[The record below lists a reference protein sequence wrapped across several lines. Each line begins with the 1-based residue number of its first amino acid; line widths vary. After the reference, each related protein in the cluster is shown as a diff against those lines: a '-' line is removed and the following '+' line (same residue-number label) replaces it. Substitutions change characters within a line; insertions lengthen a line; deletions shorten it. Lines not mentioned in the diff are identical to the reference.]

1 MMIIIAITSRSSC
14 TSLNRRRHHMKCL
27 PHICMM
33 MGLFLVLALTLPIIS
48 AFTSTTPT
56 LSRHTGYL
64 NKHIPN
70 RYSHYQSD
78 EDKRRSKILY
88 ASQQDEMED
97 EEYDE
102 DDEEEMPPIIA
113 GFELDD
119 DDENDA
125 STFTLDELQSMTV
138 PQLKQQLRLRGK
150 KVGGNKSDLI
160 ERLLEKRSGISSSSV
175 DNGGV
180 DVGEGYSKYQKPYT
194 RSSSNKE
201 EKQQSKRVMEAKAR
215 GAEIV
220 DVTEY
225 LEDEKEWKTN
235 FRSSDRQKNS
245 RDDSTIDL
253 ETKDQENENDD
264 DNASSSSPE
273 VWGEDAKI
281 VEDYEGRSIVV
292 DGLSRTVIEYK
303 GSNNTIVQ
311 AYVVGSRESLKKFL
325 RGGVNGQQQSTE
337 DESSSSKTVYS
348 SMEEEVLAI
357 QRKREVE
364 SKRGLIRPDEVEG
377 VEDRSDPGTPYQ
389 NIERDEGDWGVYT
402 PTGAQL
408 SSTEVQGVL
417 LLSDVYGPF
426 TENTQ
431 ALADKIAFECQPV
444 VVFVPDMF
452 RGDPW
457 TMNPIVDEVDGV
469 ERNEKGKSYEE
480 WRSSHPERRVD
491 VDIRAAAAVLRE
503 KYAVSSIAVWGTCY
517 GGGRALQAAAGWY
530 EGGASSYYEDAFSDR
545 RAPPHVDPI
554 ACISW
559 YPTRYDANR
568 LFGASNEGFRTFESG
583 EDRKVAVMAV
593 FAENDNLPGATT
605 EDAALLRS
613 RLENDPRVVDF
624 MVKVFPGQNHGFA
637 HNHLGQPEEGSDDTD
652 RFIDEGFGSV
662 DPLTIGGDAEVACLL
677 STAWMETYT
686 RVFLPTVGTPV
697 RYEEENNW
705 SSTLETTYQAEQ
717 RGIREELEE
726 AIATHEDLT
735 PDLGRMSQSRSP
747 LLDGEANEAYDRIE
761 EERERI
767 KQEILTKYDIHPDD
781 DDETFNA
788 KFAKAMADGA
798 LDRLFIDAYMDDS
811 GDAYW

>member
-1 MMIIIAITSRSSC
+1 
-14 TSLNRRRHHMKCL
+14 
-27 PHICMM
+27 M
-33 MGLFLVLALTLPIIS
+33 MGLFLLLLAMTLPIIS
-48 AFTSTTPT
+48 AFTSSSTIATTV
-56 LSRHTGYL
+56 SRQHVYL
-64 NKHIPN
+64 N
-70 RYSHYQSD
+70 HYRND
-78 EDKRRSKILY
+78 NDKRNSKILY
-88 ASQQDEMED
+88 ASQQDEME
-97 EEYDE
+97 EEDD
-102 DDEEEMPPIIA
+102 DDEEEMPPIIP
-113 GFELDD
+113 GFELDED
-119 DDENDA
+119 DNDLSA
-125 STFTLDELQSMTV
+125 LTIDELQSMTV
-138 PQLKQQLRLRGK
+138 LQLKQQLRLRGK
-150 KVGGNKSDLI
+150 KVSGKKSDLI
-160 ERLLEKRSGISSSSV
+160 QRLLEKRSGISSSS
-175 DNGGV
+175 DGV

-194 RSSSNKE
+194 RSSPSQTNDDDE
-201 EKQQSKRVMEAKAR
+201 EKQQQSKRVMEAKAR

-225 LEDEKEWKTN
+225 LEDETEWKTN
-235 FRSSDRQKNS
+235 FRSSDRKKNNIHS
-245 RDDSTIDL
+245 GEDGTVDV
-253 ETKDQENENDD
+253 EAKDQENENND
-264 DNASSSSPE
+264 ASSSSSSSPE

-325 RGGVNGQQQSTE
+325 RGGTATDANGQQQQPTE
-337 DESSSSKTVYS
+337 DTGSASSKTVYS

-377 VEDRSDPGTPYQ
+377 VDDRSDPGTPYQ
-389 NIERDEGDWGVYT
+389 HIERDYGDWGVYT

-408 SSTEVQGVL
+408 SSAEVQGVL

-457 TMNPIVDEVDGV
+457 TLNPIVDEVDGV
-469 ERNEKGKSYEE
+469 ARNEKGKSYEE
-480 WRSSHPERRVD
+480 WRASHPERRVD

-517 GGGRALQAAAGWY
+517 GGGRALEAAAGWY

-568 LFGASNEGFRTFESG
+568 LFGSNNEGFRTFESG

-593 FAENDNLPGATT
+593 FAENDNLPGATP

-624 MVKVFPGQNHGFA
+624 MVKVFPGQKHGFA
-637 HNHLGQPEEGSDDTD
+637 HHHLGQPKEGSDDTD
-652 RFIDEGFGSV
+652 RFVDEGFGSV

-697 RYEEENNW
+697 RYEEENSW
-705 SSTLETTYQAEQ
+705 SSTLETNFQAEQ

-726 AIATHEDLT
+726 AIATFEDVT
-735 PDLGRMSQSRSP
+735 PDLSRMSQSRSP

-761 EERERI
+761 EEREKI
-767 KQEILTKYDIHPDD
+767 KQEILTKYGISPDD

-788 KFAKAMADGA
+788 KFAKAMSDGA
-798 LDRLFIDAYMDDS
+798 LDRLLIDAYMDDS

>member
-1 MMIIIAITSRSSC
+1 
-14 TSLNRRRHHMKCL
+14 
-27 PHICMM
+27 
-33 MGLFLVLALTLPIIS
+33 MGLFLLTMTTTTLPIIS
-48 AFTSTTPT
+48 AFTSSATT
-56 LSRHTGYL
+56 SRQTRHL
-64 NKHIPN
+64 
-70 RYSHYQSD
+70 D
-78 EDKRRSKILY
+78 RRVPLTQHSNCYRNDQRNSKILS
-88 ASQQDEMED
+88 ASQQDDD
-97 EEYDE
+97 EFDDDDDD

-113 GFELDD
+113 GFELDED
-119 DDENDA
+119 DDNDL
-125 STFTLDELQSMTV
+125 STFTAEELQSMTV

-150 KVGGNKSDLI
+150 KVSGNKSDLI
-160 ERLLEKRSGISSSSV
+160 ARLLEKRSEISMDSTS
-175 DNGGV
+175 
-180 DVGEGYSKYQKPYT
+180 DVGEGYSKFQKPYT
-194 RSSSNKE
+194 PSSSSSSSSQTNGE
-201 EKQQSKRVMEAKAR
+201 ESGEKQQQSKRVMEAKAR

-225 LEDEKEWKTN
+225 LDDESEWKTN
-235 FRSSDRQKNS
+235 FRSSDRKKKSINDI
-245 RDDSTIDL
+245 DDDTIDV
-253 ETKDQENENDD
+253 EAKDPDNEDT
-264 DNASSSSPE
+264 SSSSSSTE
-273 VWGEDAKI
+273 VWGDDAKI

-311 AYVVGSRESLKKFL
+311 AYVVGSREALKKFL
-325 RGGVNGQQQSTE
+325 RGGTSTDGNGEQQQQPTE
-337 DESSSSKTVYS
+337 DESKTVYS

-377 VEDRSDPGTPYQ
+377 VEDRSDPGTQYQ
-389 NIERDEGDWGVYT
+389 HIERDYGDWGVYT

-408 SSTEVQGVL
+408 SAAEVQGVL

-426 TENTQ
+426 TDNTQ
-431 ALADKIAFECQPV
+431 ALADKIAYECQPV

-457 TMNPIVDEVDGV
+457 TMDPVVDEVDGV
-469 ERNEKGKSYEE
+469 ARNEKGKSYEE
-480 WRSSHPERRVD
+480 WRAGHPERRVD

-517 GGGRALQAAAGWY
+517 GGGRALEAAAGWY

-559 YPTRYDANR
+559 YPTRYDATR
-568 LFGASNEGFRTFESG
+568 LFGANNEGFRTFESG

-593 FAENDNLPGATT
+593 FAENDDLAGATP
-605 EDAALLRS
+605 EDAAVLRS

-624 MVKVFPGQNHGFA
+624 MVKVFPGQKHGFA
-637 HNHLGQPEEGSDDTD
+637 HNHLGQPEEGSDDSD
-652 RFIDEGFGSV
+652 RFIDEGFGGA

-697 RYEEENNW
+697 RYEEENSW
-705 SSTLETTYQAEQ
+705 SSTLESNYQAEQ
-717 RGIREELEE
+717 RGIREELEQ
-726 AIATHEDLT
+726 AINTYEDVT
-735 PDLGRMSQSRSP
+735 PDLGRMSQTRSP

-761 EERERI
+761 EEREKI
-767 KQEILTKYDIHPDD
+767 KQEILTKYGISPDD

-798 LDRLFIDAYMDDS
+798 LDRLLIDAYMDDS
-811 GDAYW
+811 NDAYW